1 MMSKKM
7 IRIIAIVM
15 AALMIIAVFAVALDS
30 FAADYAVPVTG
41 DNDGVIIASV
51 AAGIAL
57 LAVIFCVVVPKL
69 RKKGE
74 EE

>member
-30 FAADYAVPVTG
+30 FAVYYDVPVMV
-41 DNDGVIIASV
+41 DNDGVIIAGI
-51 AAGIAL
+51 AAGVALIAVL
-57 LAVIFCVVVPKL
+57 CCVVLPKL
-69 RKKGE
+69 KKKGE

>member
-15 AALMIIAVFAVALDS
+15 AALMVIAVFAVALDS
-30 FAADYAVPVTG
+30 FAADYVVPATG

-51 AAGIAL
+51 VAGLAL
-57 LAVIFCVVVPKL
+57 LGVVFCVVVPKL
-69 RKKGE
+69 KKKGE
-74 EE
+74 E